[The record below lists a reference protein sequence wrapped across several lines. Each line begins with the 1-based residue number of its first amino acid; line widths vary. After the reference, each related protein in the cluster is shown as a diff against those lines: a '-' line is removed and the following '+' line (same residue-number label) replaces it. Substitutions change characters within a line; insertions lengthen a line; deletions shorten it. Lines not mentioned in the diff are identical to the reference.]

1 MHIKNHTQ
9 LAPNETS
16 EQPCQVNTYLSV
28 AVSSYTKLE
37 NASVGAGTVLIQRE
51 EFAEQTTLWDAKER
65 TAIPGSCELSHL
77 CQ

>member
-37 NASVGAGTVLIQRE
+37 NASVGAGTVLIQKEE
-51 EFAEQTTLWDAKER
+51 EFAEQPHYGMQRNVQQYQA
-65 TAIPGSCELSHL
+65 AVN
-77 CQ
+77 